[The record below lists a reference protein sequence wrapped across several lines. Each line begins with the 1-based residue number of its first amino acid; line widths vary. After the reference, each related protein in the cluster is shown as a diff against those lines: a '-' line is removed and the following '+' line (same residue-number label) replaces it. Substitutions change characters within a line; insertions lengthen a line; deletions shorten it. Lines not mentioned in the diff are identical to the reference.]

1 MKTISKKYL
10 IVVSVVL
17 GVFIISDFE
26 YLWFNL
32 KSVLGFRTNGLVVSS
47 APQNSTDANTASSTT
62 FISSPATTTA
72 PSKPASG
79 SAVTKPKTR
88 PPEISPYTIKIPS
101 LNISVPMVY
110 VYAATEKEFQAGLI
124 DGVVHYPGTAL
135 PGEFGN
141 CYIFGHSSDYIWSQG
156 KYKTIFAPLP
166 KTTIG
171 TEIVISDNQ
180 GVKFVYTVIDSKKVS
195 AKDLSVLKQ
204 DYTKKILTLQ
214 TSYPVGT
221 ALARWVVVAEM
232 K

>member
-1 MKTISKKYL
+1 MAL
-10 IVVSVVL
+10 
-17 GVFIISDFE
+17 DFE
-26 YLWFNL
+26 YLKFKVKDWFGSNAGSEAL
-32 KSVLGFRTNGLVVSS
+32 LPLPGKQIGSN
-47 APQNSTDANTASSTT
+47 ASSTAAT
-62 FISSPATTTA
+62 NNSTTPEQVPPTIIGSPG
-72 PSKPASG
+72 KPIPP
-79 SAVTKPKTR
+79 PK
-88 PPEISPYTIKIPS
+88 ISPFMLSIDS
-101 LNISVPMVY
+101 LNIRVPIVY

-135 PGEFGN
+135 PGQAGN
-141 CYIFGHSSDYIWSQG
+141 CYIFGHSSDYIWSKG